1 MFWTGANVVS
11 ERITASECHDL
22 AKVSFN
28 LKFKLNIK
36 ISQKFSYWP
45 YVESDF
51 GYFEYKLKVTNLI
64 LGVEEAALDMG
75 QPARQRL

>member
-1 MFWTGANVVS
+1 MVS

-28 LKFKLNIK
+28 LKFNLNIK
-36 ISQKFSYWP
+36 LSQKISYWL

-51 GYFEYKLKVTNLI
+51 GYLECELKVENWI

-75 QPARQRL
+75 QPARQ

>member
-1 MFWTGANVVS
+1 MVS

-36 ISQKFSYWP
+36 ISQKFSYWS

-51 GYFEYKLKVTNLI
+51 GYLEYELKVENYI

-75 QPARQRL
+75 QFARQRL

>member
-1 MFWTGANVVS
+1 MVS

-36 ISQKFSYWP
+36 ISQKICYWL
-45 YVESDF
+45 YIEGGF
-51 GYFEYKLKVTNLI
+51 GYLEYELKVEI

-75 QPARQRL
+75 QLARQRL

>member
-1 MFWTGANVVS
+1 MVS

-28 LKFKLNIK
+28 LKFKMNIK
-36 ISQKFSYWP
+36 IYQKFSYWSF
-45 YVESDF
+45 VESDF
-51 GYFEYKLKVTNLI
+51 GYLEYELKVKKLI

-75 QPARQRL
+75 QFARQRL